1 MYSNH
6 MLPEHVDCKH
16 VTYGLAVTLTSRA
29 VFTALCGMF
38 VMTTELQDVLLNGH
52 VD

>member
-1 MYSNH
+1 

-29 VFTALCGMF
+29 VVTALYGMF
-38 VMTTELQDVLLNGH
+38 VMTAEIARCAFEWTRGLKNFC
-52 VD
+52 